1 VRGLTTEPQG
11 RDRRAERAERRA
23 RRRPVPGALEGA
35 LDAFA
40 GAEPADATPSE
51 TTPAPPRGTRTV
63 EIYKVSGLPKYGGPG
78 WATGAECRSYA
89 DAMNALNDKA
99 EENQKNGVDNL
110 ETFQQWDGIKKA
122 GGARGCMFTQ
132 A

>member
-1 VRGLTTEPQG
+1 MNRSKRLIVAGLASALLYLGAAGTG
-11 RDRRAERAERRA
+11 VVSLADVAYAA
-23 RRRPVPGALEGA
+23 RNS
-35 LDAFA
+35 DAA
-40 GAEPADATPSE
+40 PSE
-51 TTPAPPRGTRTV
+51 TAPAPPRGTRTV